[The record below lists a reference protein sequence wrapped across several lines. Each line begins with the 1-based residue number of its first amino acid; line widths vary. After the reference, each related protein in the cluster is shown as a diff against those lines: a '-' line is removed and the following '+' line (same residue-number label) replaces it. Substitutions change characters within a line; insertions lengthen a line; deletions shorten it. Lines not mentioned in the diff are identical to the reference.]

1 MKILISNDDG
11 ILANGI
17 RALIEA
23 LAPEHD
29 VYVVAPDRERSAAGH
44 SLTLHTP
51 LRVEEVDPK
60 YGAKRCWMTTGTPG
74 DCVKLAINA
83 ILAEDEKPDLV
94 ISGINHGPNLGADIL
109 YSGTV
114 SCAME
119 GAMMGYP
126 SIATSLASMR
136 TEYEDFKLTARII
149 AELIKKLDT
158 YKIPPKTILN
168 INVPGLE
175 LDDISGIAVT
185 ELGSRMFTDEYEKRV
200 DPRGKVYYWM
210 AGELITEAD
219 DVATDISAVR
229 NNMISVTPITYEMT
243 RLNIMKELQ
252 DIKKVTDPTEIL
264 LVVDAM
270 LGQDAVNVAESFNEM
285 LDISGV
291 VLTKLDGD
299 TRGGAALSVRY
310 VTGKPIKFVGTGE
323 KLDTIEPF
331 YPDRMASRILGMG
344 DVLSLIEK
352 AEEAYDKKQAE
363 ALEKKMRENSFT
375 LADYLDQMAQLKK
388 MGSLESVMAMVPGMS
403 GKDVKIDEDMLVRT
417 EAIILSMTKKER
429 DNPDII
435 NSSRK
440 KRIAKGSG
448 TSVEEINRL
457 LKQFEQMKKL
467 MKQMSSGKFK
477 GFGGIGRKGM
487 KMPF

>member
-23 LAPEHD
+23 LAPCHD

-60 YGAKRCWMTTGTPG
+60 YGAIRCWMTTGTPG

-83 ILAEDEKPDLV
+83 ILSEAEKPDLV

-136 TEYEDFKLTARII
+136 TDYVDFNVTAQFI
-149 AELIKKLDT
+149 AELVAKLDK

-168 INVPGLE
+168 VNVPGLDK
-175 LDDISGIAVT
+175 DDIAGIAIT

-210 AGELITEAD
+210 AGELVTEPD
-219 DVATDISAVR
+219 DANTDISAVR

-243 RLNIMKELQ
+243 RLNIMQELE
-252 DIKKVTDPTEIL
+252 KSLCK
-264 LVVDAM
+264 
-270 LGQDAVNVAESFNEM
+270 ESFCEW
-285 LDISGV
+285 
-291 VLTKLDGD
+291 
-299 TRGGAALSVRY
+299 Y
-310 VTGKPIKFVGTGE
+310 
-323 KLDTIEPF
+323 
-331 YPDRMASRILGMG
+331 
-344 DVLSLIEK
+344 
-352 AEEAYDKKQAE
+352 
-363 ALEKKMRENSFT
+363 
-375 LADYLDQMAQLKK
+375 
-388 MGSLESVMAMVPGMS
+388 
-403 GKDVKIDEDMLVRT
+403 
-417 EAIILSMTKKER
+417 
-429 DNPDII
+429 
-435 NSSRK
+435 
-440 KRIAKGSG
+440 
-448 TSVEEINRL
+448 
-457 LKQFEQMKKL
+457 
-467 MKQMSSGKFK
+467 
-477 GFGGIGRKGM
+477 
-487 KMPF
+487 

>member
-23 LAPEHD
+23 LAPDHD

-83 ILAEDEKPDLV
+83 ILSDEEKPDLV

-136 TEYEDFKLTARII
+136 TDYEDFKVTAWFV
-149 AELIKKLDT
+149 AELLKKLNK

-168 INVPGLE
+168 VNVPGLE
-175 LDDISGIAVT
+175 KEDIVGIAIT
-185 ELGSRMFTDEYEKRV
+185 ELGSRMFTDEYEKRI

-210 AGELITEAD
+210 AGELITEPD
-219 DVATDISAVR
+219 DANTDISAVR
-229 NNMISVTPITYEMT
+229 NNMISITPITYEMT
-243 RLNIMKELQ
+243 RVNIMQ
-252 DIKKVTDPTEIL
+252 DL
-264 LVVDAM
+264 
-270 LGQDAVNVAESFNEM
+270 
-285 LDISGV
+285 
-291 VLTKLDGD
+291 
-299 TRGGAALSVRY
+299 R
-310 VTGKPIKFVGTGE
+310 
-323 KLDTIEPF
+323 
-331 YPDRMASRILGMG
+331 
-344 DVLSLIEK
+344 
-352 AEEAYDKKQAE
+352 
-363 ALEKKMRENSFT
+363 
-375 LADYLDQMAQLKK
+375 
-388 MGSLESVMAMVPGMS
+388 
-403 GKDVKIDEDMLVRT
+403 KDLCKDDFCT
-417 EAIILSMTKKER
+417 W
-429 DNPDII
+429 
-435 NSSRK
+435 
-440 KRIAKGSG
+440 
-448 TSVEEINRL
+448 
-457 LKQFEQMKKL
+457 F
-467 MKQMSSGKFK
+467 
-477 GFGGIGRKGM
+477 
-487 KMPF
+487 